1 MSYLSIN
8 TKELMAE
15 KCRAQAAERRYFGN
29 SVLAEVDR
37 DMRLQSYNLKS
48 DVYLSKDGM
57 DDGKISFGEK
67 LVNFGKG
74 LVAPIKNIF
83 SSPKNIAITA
93 LSALG
98 AAALIVIT
106 GGAAAPVMVGAGI
119 ICGGVQI
126 AKGIQKQSNA
136 VTDAQAAEAWKDMGS
151 GTFTVGASVAGA
163 KASLKAVG
171 VNTQGMSAMK
181 AAGKCLT
188 DLPKY
193 AKTAYQTG
201 SANISKII
209 ASIKKPT
216 VHVNNDNVIY
226 VESSEARPELSSGKK
241 GEVHQV
247 HSKPEV
253 KQLPADEVSG
263 LLEAPKSTTPDVI
276 ELPPPSTPSP
286 VIELPESLNGG
297 ATPVETKVVPITANV
312 TGIIGKDGKVIKID
326 TTPKPIS
333 EIIKDSYKTKLE
345 AAIAAQE
352 SQTVAKPSLGS
363 KIKNVFNT
371 FGLFKPKNK

>member
-1 MSYLSIN
+1 MSYLSVN
-8 TKELMAE
+8 TKELIAE

-37 DMRLQSYNLKS
+37 DMRLQSYNLQS
-48 DVYLSKDGM
+48 DIYLSKDGM

-74 LVAPIKNIF
+74 LVAPIKNMF

-98 AAALIVIT
+98 AAALIVLT

-119 ICGGVQI
+119 IGGGIQI
-126 AKGIQKQSNA
+126 AKGIKKQSNA

-171 VNTQGMSAMK
+171 VNAQGMSAWK
-181 AAGKCLT
+181 AAGKCIT

-193 AKTAYQTG
+193 AKTAYQNG
-201 SANISKII
+201 RVNISKII

-216 VHVNNDNVIY
+216 THVRNDNVIY
-226 VESSEARPELSSGKK
+226 VEPSETRPQLASGEKLDTP
-241 GEVHQV
+241 QLP
-247 HSKPEV
+247 SKPEV
-253 KQLPADEVSG
+253 KQLPAG
-263 LLEAPKSTTPDVI
+263 NQPKLLEAPKTTTPDVI
-276 ELPPPSTPSP
+276 ELPASSSSSS
-286 VIELPESLNGG
+286 VIELPESLNGMKPVEPKV
-297 ATPVETKVVPITANV
+297 TPVSGNVVEV
-312 TGIIGKDGKVIKID
+312 IGKDGKIIKID
-326 TTPKPIS
+326 MTPKSPI
-333 EIIKDSYKTKLE
+333 ETIMEGYKTKFDTS
-345 AAIAAQE
+345 A
-352 SQTVAKPSLGS
+352 STPKKPSVGE
-363 KIKNVFNT
+363 KTKNIFNA
-371 FGLFKPKNK
+371 FGLFKPKKK

>member
-119 ICGGVQI
+119 IGGGIQI

-171 VNTQGMSAMK
+171 VNTQGMSAWK

-193 AKTAYQTG
+193 AKTAYKTG
-201 SANISKII
+201 YANISKII

-226 VESSEARPELSSGKK
+226 VESSEARPQLPSGKK
-241 GEVHQV
+241 AVT
-247 HSKPEV
+247 PELPAAQEI
-253 KQLPADEVSG
+253 KQLPAGKEVK

-286 VIELPESLNGG
+286 VIELPESMAG
-297 ATPVETKVVPITANV
+297 ATPVETKVTPSAVNV
-312 TGIIGKDGKVIKID
+312 TEIIGKDGKVIKID
-326 TTPKPIS
+326 TTPKPIT
-333 EIIKDSYKTKLE
+333 EVIKDSYKAKLE
-345 AAIAAQE
+345 AASAAQK
-352 SQTVAKPSLGS
+352 SQKVAKPSLGS
-363 KIKNVFNT
+363 KVKDVFNT

>member
-74 LVAPIKNIF
+74 LVSPIKNMF

-98 AAALIVIT
+98 AAALIVLT

-119 ICGGVQI
+119 IGGGIQI
-126 AKGIQKQSNA
+126 VKGIEKQSNA
-136 VTDAQAAEAWKDMGS
+136 VTDAQAAEAWKDMGA

-171 VNTQGMSAMK
+171 VNTQGMSAWK
-181 AAGKCLT
+181 AAGKCVT

-201 SANISKII
+201 YANISKII

-226 VESSEARPELSSGKK
+226 VEPSEARPQLPSGKK
-241 GEVHQV
+241 GKVHQLP
-247 HSKPEV
+247 SKPEV
-253 KQLPADEVSG
+253 KQLPAENQPK

-286 VIELPESLNGG
+286 VIELPESLNGI
-297 ATPVETKVVPITANV
+297 TPAETKVTPHATNV
-312 TGIIGKDGKVIKID
+312 TEIIGKDGKIIKID
-326 TTPKPIS
+326 TTPKS
-333 EIIKDSYKTKLE
+333 VTEMIKDGYKAKLE
-345 AAIAAQE
+345 AAKSAQE
-352 SQTVAKPSLGS
+352 SQTATKLSLGS
-363 KIKNVFNT
+363 KIKDMFNA
-371 FGLFKPKNK
+371 FGLFKPKKK